1 MNDKLNMSIDIK
13 HWNSKI
19 APHMKG
25 VVLGDMAMFKDQEDV
40 LGTV

>member
-1 MNDKLNMSIDIK
+1 MGIDIE

-25 VVLGDMAMFKDQEDV
+25 VMLGEMAMFKDQEDV